1 MADKWATLWLM
12 GSDMRLS
19 LAPRSS
25 KPWTFMNHEPHD
37 PKGKLV
43 EKTHKREEKQEQKQE
58 CQELAET
65 RGIF

>member
-1 MADKWATLWLM
+1 
-12 GSDMRLS
+12 MRLS